1 MHSLDGTECDVGH
14 CTPTERNS
22 RHKRRL
28 ITLQVFTLQSHTEE
42 VGLPPRGLGSLNTL
56 THASG
61 SLKWLAEDQVIVNKQ
76 LQEAHAVEFSDKYTP
91 GPMFIKFCRVGVL
104 I

>member
-1 MHSLDGTECDVGH
+1 MWVTAPLQKETPDTSL
-14 CTPTERNS
+14 
-22 RHKRRL
+22 L
-28 ITLQVFTLQSHTEE
+28 IALQVFTLQSHTEE